1 MSIKKYTAASMQK
14 ALKQIREELGDDAII
29 VSNRKLPNGKVEI
42 SVQVEEDESSMQRS
56 YGMQEQLPAPTQNR
70 YGSAE
75 QSAPSL
81 QLSNEKAK
89 QLLAAVRS
97 SQQMQENTFAQTTDN
112 ANLTYSQQGSYQQDR
127 YQRNMQA
134 PAQMPAQQMQ
144 TPDMSSMM
152 HSTLMQLQQELHELR
167 SQVQKQK
174 TEEVIEKPVAEIPEK
189 IIRENQIKQ
198 QQQLES
204 KKSIATVKK
213 HWRSLGLGDELFNR
227 FSQSQ
232 GFASVKNNSPEM
244 LWKASLR
251 YVKGMI
257 PRYRRNPVESPGI
270 YAFVGPTGA
279 GKTTTL
285 GKLAVRQVAR
295 WGADKVGIVTMD
307 SFRIG
312 AWEQMK
318 RLGDIIGVKTALC
331 RQEDSLMDTLSCMRE
346 CKFIL
351 IDTAGLSHQDER
363 RVAQWNKLKE
373 LGDELETYLVAPAN
387 LQESVLDQ
395 LTKAYEPAQ
404 IRALIFS
411 KCDEITRLGEAVTTV
426 IKSELPWVFACD
438 GQKIPEDLKT
448 MSVDMVLQ
456 TLLATSKRKRW
467 EYAPTA
473 SEQENILV
481 SAMG

>member
-1 MSIKKYTAASMQK
+1 
-14 ALKQIREELGDDAII
+14 
-29 VSNRKLPNGKVEI
+29 
-42 SVQVEEDESSMQRS
+42 
-56 YGMQEQLPAPTQNR
+56 
-70 YGSAE
+70 
-75 QSAPSL
+75 
-81 QLSNEKAK
+81 
-89 QLLAAVRS
+89 
-97 SQQMQENTFAQTTDN
+97 
-112 ANLTYSQQGSYQQDR
+112 
-127 YQRNMQA
+127 
-134 PAQMPAQQMQ
+134 
-144 TPDMSSMM
+144 
-152 HSTLMQLQQELHELR
+152 
-167 SQVQKQK
+167 
-174 TEEVIEKPVAEIPEK
+174 
-189 IIRENQIKQ
+189 
-198 QQQLES
+198 
-204 KKSIATVKK
+204 
-213 HWRSLGLGDELFNR
+213 
-227 FSQSQ
+227 
-232 GFASVKNNSPEM
+232 
-244 LWKASLR
+244 
-251 YVKGMI
+251 
-257 PRYRRNPVESPGI
+257 
-270 YAFVGPTGA
+270 
-279 GKTTTL
+279 
-285 GKLAVRQVAR
+285 
-295 WGADKVGIVTMD
+295 
-307 SFRIG
+307 
-312 AWEQMK
+312 
-318 RLGDIIGVKTALC
+318 
-331 RQEDSLMDTLSCMRE
+331 MDTLSCMRE